1 MIRPDKQ
8 VNYNLSALKEA
19 FAFFIIFFLAT
30 WIVPRAQSTSESTP
44 FFPGADEKPFEPQKS
59 RRALDFYV
67 QLPQQQLLPFPSA
80 CSNTGY
86 KNLIFGDIH
95 GKTS

>member
-1 MIRPDKQ
+1 MIRTDKQ
-8 VNYNLSALKEA
+8 VNYNLSAFKEA

-30 WIVPRAQSTSESTP
+30 GKVPRAQSTSESTP

-59 RRALDFYV
+59 RRALIFYV
-67 QLPQQQLLPFPSA
+67 QLPQQLLPFPSA